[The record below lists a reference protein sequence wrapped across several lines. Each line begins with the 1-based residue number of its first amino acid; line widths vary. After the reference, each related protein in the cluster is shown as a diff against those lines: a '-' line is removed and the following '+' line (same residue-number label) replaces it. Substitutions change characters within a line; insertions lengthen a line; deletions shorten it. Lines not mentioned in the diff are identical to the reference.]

1 MDLKKQLETTETTI
15 KALQDYAES
24 LRSMLEKEAP
34 KKWSPVGG
42 TWHIDTNGIFCKSIP
57 TKNCREFGTE
67 RSTKEQAERA
77 AVEMRKFNRLLA
89 LRDELCGNDGNWL
102 AGKNNYWVYY
112 DYEEDNY
119 GFCSNSIMQTIG
131 LVYFTSEQT
140 VKRACD
146 MLNSGEVEL

>member
-1 MDLKKQLETTETTI
+1 MKDIKKEIADLKARIQELENQI
-15 KALQDYAES
+15 AE
-24 LRSMLEKEAP
+24 P
-34 KKWSPVGG
+34 IKWSPVGG
-42 TWHIDTNGIFCKSIP
+42 EYYVCNGNTIRAPSSMNAP
-57 TKNCREFGTE
+57 REFGME
-67 RSTKEQAERA
+67 RPTQQQAGRA
-77 AVEMRKFNRLLA
+77 AIEMRRFNRLLA
-89 LRDELCGNDGNWL
+89 LRDELCGDDGKWL

>member
-1 MDLKKQLETTETTI
+1 MKDVKKEIADLKVRIQELENQI
-15 KALQDYAES
+15 AE
-24 LRSMLEKEAP
+24 P

-42 TWHIDTNGIFCKSIP
+42 HWWIRIIGDVVCNGAS
-57 TKNCREFGTE
+57 THYSREFGAE

-77 AVEMRKFNRLLA
+77 AIEMRRFNRLLA
-89 LRDELCGNDGNWL
+89 LRDELCGNDGNGWL
-102 AGKNNYWVYY
+102 AGKNNYWVYH

-146 MLNSGEVEL
+146 MLNSGAVEL